1 MPTAIAT
8 SAPLTASHTRPHWLL
23 RTGLITALLILIGLA
38 YHTAPRN
45 SFHFDDAANIVRHG
59 PVHMTEPGIEAIF
72 RAAREGLLPQRVL
85 PNISFAIDWWRGN
98 GDPAPFLIT
107 NIIIHAATAIATLAL
122 LLLVFQRSGAPPLTA
137 WLFASAATA
146 IWALHPIQ
154 VQAVTYVVQ
163 RMASMVAL
171 FMLITVIAYV
181 RGRLTRRHGLWYPIA
196 ILAAIAAWFSKE
208 NAYILP
214 ALVLLAEYT
223 LCREAGDRIRSHADR
238 AILALPL
245 LITAYVILDLAVFQ
259 GPVSHY
265 VVPGYAHRDFT
276 LSERLLTQPRVIF
289 FHLGQMLIPLPE
301 RFSIEH
307 EFALSRNLWT
317 PWTTPLA
324 LAGILI
330 WIVAGAWLALRSRIP
345 AVGFLVLWVPATLAV
360 ESSVIALEMV
370 FEHRMYLP
378 SVGLAGLAGLGLM
391 KLTERRLSIA
401 AILIGLVTAG
411 LFTATLYRIPTW
423 RTPVTLYEHAVRH
436 APGVPRAWTN
446 LATAYEDQDR
456 SLEAVAA
463 YTRALSL
470 EPNRAI
476 AHLNRGSSHR
486 KLGDFIAAEADYRRF
501 MELEPD
507 DYRGPYA
514 LGALHAAAGRYDE
527 AIQWLSAA
535 NRLNA
540 RTPLPLRELADVY
553 FATGRPDATITALED
568 ARGRDPAI
576 ATDEYFDLLG
586 AAYGRLGRYDEAIEA
601 FGRALRM
608 NPAHGTALLYRAFAY
623 LRSGKLDA
631 ALADFDS
638 AITGMP
644 DNARAHYGRAET
656 LMQLGRHSEALTSA
670 RRSLALDPAELR
682 AAQIIGALETNP
694 GR

>member
-1 MPTAIAT
+1 MNQT
-8 SAPLTASHTRPHWLL
+8 SAPLAAGRERPHWLF
-23 RTGLITALLILIGLA
+23 RAGLVATLIILIGLA
-38 YHTAPRN
+38 YHAAPQN

-59 PVHMTEPGIEAIF
+59 PVHMTDPGIDAII
-72 RAAREGLLPQRVL
+72 RAARDGLLPQRVL
-85 PNISFAIDWWRGN
+85 PNVSFAIDWWRGN
-98 GDPAPFLIT
+98 GSPAPFLIT

-122 LLLVFQRSGAPPLTA
+122 LLLVFQRSCAPPLTS
-137 WLFASAATA
+137 WICASAATA
-146 IWALHPIQ
+146 IWAIHPIQ

-181 RGRLTRRHGLWYPIA
+181 RGRLTGRHGLWYPVA
-196 ILAAIAAWFSKE
+196 ILAAIAAWLSKE

-214 ALVLLAEYT
+214 ALILLAEYT
-223 LCREAGDRIRSHADR
+223 LCRDAGERIRSRADM

-245 LITAYVILDLAVFQ
+245 LIIIYVILDLAVFQ
-259 GPVSHY
+259 GPAWNY

-289 FHLGQMLIPLPE
+289 FHLGQMLMPLPE

-307 EFALSRNLWT
+307 EFALSTDLWT

-324 LAGILI
+324 LAGILL
-330 WIVAGAWLALRSRIP
+330 WIVSGIWLALRSRFP

-360 ESSVIALEMV
+360 ESSVIALEIV

-378 SVGLAGLAGLGLM
+378 SAGLAGLAGLGLM
-391 KLTERRLSIA
+391 KLAERRFRAA
-401 AILIGLVTAG
+401 AIGLAGLITTG

-456 SLEAVAA
+456 SLEAIAA

-486 KLGDFIAAEADYRRF
+486 KLGDFAAAEADYRRF
-501 MELEPD
+501 IELEPD

-527 AIQWLSAA
+527 AIQWLTAA

-553 FATGRPDATITALED
+553 FATGRPDATVTALEG

-576 ATDEYFDLLG
+576 ATAEYFDLLG

-608 NPAHGTALLYRAFAY
+608 NPAHGAALLHRAFAY
-623 LRSGKLDA
+623 LRSGRLDA

-638 AITGMP
+638 AATGMP

-656 LMQLGRHSEALTSA
+656 LMKLGRHAEALNAA
-670 RRSLALDPAELR
+670 RRSLALDPAEMR
-682 AAQIIGALETNP
+682 AAQIIGALETNAA
-694 GR
+694 R

>member
-1 MPTAIAT
+1 MNQT
-8 SAPLTASHTRPHWLL
+8 SAPLAADRERPHWLL
-23 RTGLITALLILIGLA
+23 RAGLVATLIILIGLA
-38 YHTAPRN
+38 YHAAPQN

-59 PVHMTEPGIEAIF
+59 PVHMTDPGIDAII
-72 RAAREGLLPQRVL
+72 RAARDGLLPQRVL
-85 PNISFAIDWWRGN
+85 PNVSFAIDWWRGN
-98 GDPAPFLIT
+98 GSPAPFLIT

-122 LLLVFQRSGAPPLTA
+122 LLLVFQRSGAPPLTS
-137 WLFASAATA
+137 WIFASAATA
-146 IWALHPIQ
+146 IWAIHPIQ

-171 FMLITVIAYV
+171 FMLITVIAYA
-181 RGRLTRRHGLWYPIA
+181 RGRLTGRHGLWYPVA

-214 ALVLLAEYT
+214 ALILLAEYT
-223 LCREAGDRIRSHADR
+223 LCRGAGERIRSRADM

-245 LITAYVILDLAVFQ
+245 LITIYVILDLAVFQ
-259 GPVSHY
+259 GPVWNY
-265 VVPGYAHRDFT
+265 VVPGYTHRDFT

-289 FHLGQMLIPLPE
+289 FHLGQMLMPLPE

-307 EFALSRNLWT
+307 EFALSTDLWT

-324 LAGILI
+324 LAGILL
-330 WIVAGAWLALRSRIP
+330 WIVSGIWLALRSRFP

-360 ESSVIALEMV
+360 ESSVIALEIV

-378 SVGLAGLAGLGLM
+378 SAGLAGLAGLGLM
-391 KLTERRLSIA
+391 KLAERRFRAA
-401 AILIGLVTAG
+401 AIGLAGLITTG
-411 LFTATLYRIPTW
+411 LFTTTLYRIPTW

-456 SLEAVAA
+456 SLEAIAA

-486 KLGDFIAAEADYRRF
+486 KLGDFAAAEADYRRF
-501 MELEPD
+501 IELEPD

-527 AIQWLSAA
+527 AIRWLTAA

-553 FATGRPDATITALED
+553 FATGRPDATVTALEG

-576 ATDEYFDLLG
+576 ATAEYFDLLG

-608 NPAHGTALLYRAFAY
+608 NPAHGAALLHRAFAY
-623 LRSGKLDA
+623 LRSGRLDA

-638 AITGMP
+638 AATGMP

-656 LMQLGRHSEALTSA
+656 LMKLGRHAEALNAA
-670 RRSLALDPAELR
+670 RRSLALDPAEMR
-682 AAQIIGALETNP
+682 AAQIIGALETNAA
-694 GR
+694 R

>member
-1 MPTAIAT
+1 MNQT
-8 SAPLTASHTRPHWLL
+8 SPPLAAGRERPHWQL
-23 RTGLITALLILIGLA
+23 RTGLVAALIILIALA
-38 YHTAPRN
+38 YHAAPQN

-59 PVHMTEPGIEAIF
+59 PVHMTDPGIDAIV
-72 RAAREGLLPQRVL
+72 RAARDGLLPQRVL
-85 PNISFAIDWWRGN
+85 PNVSFAIDWWRGKGN
-98 GDPAPFLIT
+98 PAPFLVT
-107 NIIIHAATAIATLAL
+107 NIIIHAATAVATLAL
-122 LLLVFQRSGAPPLTA
+122 LLLVFQRSGAPPLTS
-137 WLFASAATA
+137 WILASAATA
-146 IWALHPIQ
+146 IWAIHPIQ

-181 RGRLTRRHGLWYPIA
+181 RGRLTGRHGFWYPVA
-196 ILAAIAAWFSKE
+196 ILAAVAAWFSKE

-214 ALVLLAEYT
+214 ALILLAEYT
-223 LCREAGDRIRSHADR
+223 LCRDPGERIRSRADM
-238 AILALPL
+238 AILALPVVIIIYL
-245 LITAYVILDLAVFQ
+245 ILDLAVFR
-259 GPVSHY
+259 GPVWNY

-289 FHLGQMLIPLPE
+289 FHLGQMLMPLPE

-307 EFALSRNLWT
+307 EFALSTNLWT

-330 WIVAGAWLALRSRIP
+330 WIVSGIWLALRSRFP

-360 ESSVIALEMV
+360 ESSVIALEIV

-378 SVGLAGLAGLGLM
+378 SAGLAGLAGLGLM
-391 KLTERRLSIA
+391 KLAERRLRAA
-401 AILIGLVTAG
+401 AIGLAGLITTG

-456 SLEAVAA
+456 SLEAIAA

-486 KLGDFIAAEADYRRF
+486 KLGNFVAAEADYRRF
-501 MELEPD
+501 IELEPD

-514 LGALHAAAGRYDE
+514 LGALHAATGRYDE
-527 AIQWLSAA
+527 AIRWLTAA
-535 NRLNA
+535 NQLNA

-553 FATGRPDATITALED
+553 FAAGRPDATVTALEG

-576 ATDEYFDLLG
+576 ATAEYFDLLG

-608 NPAHGTALLYRAFAY
+608 DPALVTALLHRAFAY
-623 LRSGKLDA
+623 LRSGRFEA

-638 AITGMP
+638 AATGMP

-656 LMQLGRHSEALTSA
+656 LMKLGRHTEALNAA
-670 RRSLALDPAELR
+670 RRSLALDPAEMR
-682 AAQIIGALETNP
+682 AAQIIEALETNVA
-694 GR
+694 R